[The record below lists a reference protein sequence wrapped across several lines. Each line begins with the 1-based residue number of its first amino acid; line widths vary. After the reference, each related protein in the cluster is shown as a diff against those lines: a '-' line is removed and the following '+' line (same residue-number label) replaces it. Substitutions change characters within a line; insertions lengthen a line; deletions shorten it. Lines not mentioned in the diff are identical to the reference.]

1 LIVKPELE
9 FYRKHHLPLPRRHPD
24 QRHLERLQKR
34 NPRALYLR
42 TCDNCHKEIVSIYP
56 ADDTRKIYCEE
67 CYTKEV
73 YG

>member
-1 LIVKPELE
+1 MG
-9 FYRKHHLPLPRRHPD
+9 LPLPKQHPD
-24 QRHLERLQKR
+24 IRHEERMKMR
-34 NPRALYLR
+34 PWRTFYLR

-56 ADDTRKIYCEE
+56 ADDTRRIYCEE